1 MRARELINR
10 LQAHLT
16 EYGDMRL
23 TLREQSPTAYRLYIG
38 ALVRVEFRNRLEG
51 NGKA

>member
-1 MRARELINR
+1 MSARELISR

-23 TLREQSPTAYRLYIG
+23 ALRELSPTAYRLYIT
-38 ALVRVEFRNRLEG
+38 ALVDV
-51 NGKA
+51 ADA